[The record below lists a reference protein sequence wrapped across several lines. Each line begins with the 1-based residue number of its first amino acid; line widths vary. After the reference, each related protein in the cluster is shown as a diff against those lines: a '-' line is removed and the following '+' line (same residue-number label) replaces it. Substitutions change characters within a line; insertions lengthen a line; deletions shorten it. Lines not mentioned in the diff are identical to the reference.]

1 MRLPSGFIVLMGS
14 FRGCSSP
21 AVDLILACLLAFQTA
36 ASSVL
41 RMTKDKCITYQER
54 IAAGQGLQVEDMQ
67 AELQRLRT
75 EVQLLRA
82 EKQQALAAV

>member
-1 MRLPSGFIVLMGS
+1 
-14 FRGCSSP
+14 
-21 AVDLILACLLAFQTA
+21 
-36 ASSVL
+36 
-41 RMTKDKCITYQER
+41 MTKDKCITYQER